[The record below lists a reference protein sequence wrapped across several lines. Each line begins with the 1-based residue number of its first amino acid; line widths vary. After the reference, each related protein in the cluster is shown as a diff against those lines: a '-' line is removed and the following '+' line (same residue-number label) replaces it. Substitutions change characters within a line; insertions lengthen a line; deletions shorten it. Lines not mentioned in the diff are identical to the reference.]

1 MPAEEQKPHLK
12 NPLRE
17 WTRDTDEQEKKTSRR
32 LEVSHDFLFDRI
44 SHQISAIPSDTAA
57 ATLSQRPA
65 CPKAAYYSTVLPCLS
80 PLTASTSASTS
91 TTTNTSQGSTNLLH
105 QHHHC
110 HHLQGLQGQPNHD
123 PLANILPVVPRQKH
137 SHDSSSLRHHSRSH
151 ADDESDDDNDNDFQD
166 QEKPQFGHHRRDTN
180 VRSSRRDKHLHSP
193 ATSFWPCGFDSLR
206 RIVVGAIRCP
216 ALPPFSF
223 TMSLRSNNVPSTPRV
238 ISPSP
243 TPSEVDARD
252 YSGPVT
258 RSAARRRTPTPQ
270 PLEERS
276 EEDEPESPD
285 LRRARTRS
293 RSPIGPRTVTRL
305 TSRTST
311 AAKGSKVAKTII
323 TEEPEVA
330 NGKVNGNT
338 NGSTNGKT
346 LVTNG
351 HLAPPQPSTPLG
363 WTWRD
368 FSRSPSPL
376 GLIPIHRHW
385 RTFVHKH
392 EVPRKF
398 LHVSI
403 GFFVVWLY
411 VTGTQP
417 SAVTPWLMA
426 GLIPITT
433 VDWLR
438 HRYASFNR
446 FYVKVLGALMRE
458 SEYSGW
464 NGVIFYLLG
473 AWIVLFG
480 FPKDVGIISV
490 LLLSWCD
497 TAASTFGR
505 LWGRYTPRLR
515 RGKSLAGSTA
525 AFLVGVATS
534 YFFYGWLVPTIGP
547 FPGDESFMFKGAL
560 SLPKTITEAVGLSE
574 GQATITGS
582 LALGVMSVLSGFIAS
597 ASEVVDIFG
606 WDDNLTI
613 PVLSGIGIWG
623 FLKIFS

>member
-1 MPAEEQKPHLK
+1 MPRGTRPPPH
-12 NPLRE
+12 
-17 WTRDTDEQEKKTSRR
+17 
-32 LEVSHDFLFDRI
+32 
-44 SHQISAIPSDTAA
+44 PS
-57 ATLSQRPA
+57 
-65 CPKAAYYSTVLPCLS
+65 ST
-80 PLTASTSASTS
+80 STSAST
-91 TTTNTSQGSTNLLH
+91 NTSTSTSRGSSTNLLH

-110 HHLQGLQGQPNHD
+110 HHQGQPNHD
-123 PLANILPVVPRQKH
+123 PLATILPVVQRPKH
-137 SHDSSSLRHHSRSH
+137 SHDSSSLRHQPRSH
-151 ADDESDDDNDNDFQD
+151 ANDESDDDNDNDGQD
-166 QEKPQFGHHRRDTN
+166 QEKIHFRRHRRRDSSSSLLTPQTAN
-180 VRSSRRDKHLHSP
+180 VRSSRRDKHLHSQ

-206 RIVVGAIRCP
+206 RIVVGAIGCP

-243 TPSEVDARD
+243 TPSEVDAHD
-252 YSGPVT
+252 YSGPIT
-258 RSAARRRTPTPQ
+258 RSAAQ
-270 PLEERS
+270 ERS
-276 EEDEPESPD
+276 DEDEPENPD

-311 AAKGSKVAKTII
+311 AAKGSKVAKSVI
-323 TEEPEVA
+323 TEKADVVNGKA
-330 NGKVNGNT
+330 NGNANGNI
-338 NGSTNGKT
+338 NGKAP
-346 LVTNG
+346 VTNG

-392 EVPRKF
+392 EVPRKV

-547 FPGDESFMFKGAL
+547 FPGDESFMFKGEL
-560 SLPKTITEAVGLSE
+560 SLPNTVTEAAGLSKD
-574 GQATITGS
+574 QATITGS